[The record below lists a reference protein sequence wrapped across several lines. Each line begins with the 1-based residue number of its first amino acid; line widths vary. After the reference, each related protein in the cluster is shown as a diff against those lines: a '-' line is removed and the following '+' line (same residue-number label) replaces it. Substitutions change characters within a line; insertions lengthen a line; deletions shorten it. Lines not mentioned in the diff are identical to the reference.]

1 MLMCYG
7 LFVFGVLT
15 APFDQAS
22 RATAWRWA
30 VNNRTGNEPA
40 YQFVGRGEDQIT
52 LTGILMPEYSGG
64 PISLTMLREMAERGE
79 PYLLMRG
86 TGEVLGYW
94 LIESLNETRSELLPD
109 GQAMKIEFQLVLKRY
124 DGLHNPFGKLAPL
137 IPLITR
143 LF

>member
-7 LFVFGVLT
+7 LFVFGVIS
-15 APFDQAS
+15 APFDNEQ
-22 RATAWRWA
+22 RTTQWRWPA
-30 VNNRTGNEPA
+30 NNRTGAEPA
-40 YQFVGRGEDQIT
+40 YQFVGRGEDAIT
-52 LTGILMPEYSGG
+52 LSGVLMPEYSGG
-64 PISLTMLREMAERGE
+64 PMSLTMLREMAGRGE

-109 GQAMKIEFQLVLKRY
+109 GQAMKIEFQLALKRY